1 MKISIVGIGRVGSTL
16 AYTIALKGL
25 CSELILVNRRPK
37 IAQGDAY
44 DLRHAMSFLD
54 RPFEVR
60 HGDLSATR
68 GSDLIALCASVP
80 TPAGLKSRL
89 ELLEGNVKLFREL
102 IPPLAALSPHAV
114 LLIVS
119 NPVDVLT
126 YFALK
131 FSGFPPARVI
141 GTGTLVDSARFR
153 AMLSEEVS
161 IHPEDLRAYILG
173 EHGDHQFPCLSQAQ
187 AGGEHIVDN
196 ERRRKM
202 FKEAVAAGYQV
213 FSYKGYTNFAVSLA
227 AALIIEAVAFDSKRT
242 MPASVLIDGFHG
254 ISGVCLSLPVVIGR
268 PGVTRILHPE
278 FNQEEIAA
286 FQRAAASVQ
295 AAIKQAEAILAS

>member
-1 MKISIVGIGRVGSTL
+1 
-16 AYTIALKGL
+16 
-25 CSELILVNRRPK
+25 
-37 IAQGDAY
+37 
-44 DLRHAMSFLD
+44 MSFLD

-131 FSGFPPARVI
+131 FSGFPSARVI

-187 AGGEHIVDN
+187 AGGEHIVEN